1 MHVYIYACW
10 YMYNT
15 SGDMEIPFE
24 NVKIQTDKYQA
35 VPKKN
40 VHDQDTENTVSCT
53 LQKNKKGFSISKLFL
68 GAMPKL
74 KS

>member
-1 MHVYIYACW
+1 
-10 YMYNT
+10 MYNT

-53 LQKNKKGFSISKLFL
+53 LQQNKKRVFNIKIISQCN
-68 GAMPKL
+68 AQL